1 MSERGRDDGFSS
13 QEKIDR
19 LIKDFLRRKQTD
31 RQRDRQETDQ
41 QNLIVMVV
49 VVLKESLRTEISTV
63 YILPSYI
70 TP

>member
-49 VVLKESLRTEISTV
+49 VVLKESLRTEISAV
-63 YILPSYI
+63 CILPSYI